1 MMATI
6 NVRIDDAI
14 KMTADEVLK
23 TSMSVRHRRSL
34 RSISTSL
41 KTKSFPLLHS

>member
-1 MMATI
+1 MATI

-23 TSMSVRHRRSL
+23 NLDVSQTQAITAFYQYIAENKKL
-34 RSISTSL
+34 
-41 KTKSFPLLHS
+41 P